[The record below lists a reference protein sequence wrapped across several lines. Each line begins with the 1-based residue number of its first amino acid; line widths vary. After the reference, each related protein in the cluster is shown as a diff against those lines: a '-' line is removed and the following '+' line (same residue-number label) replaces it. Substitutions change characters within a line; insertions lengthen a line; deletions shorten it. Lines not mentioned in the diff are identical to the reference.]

1 MEEREIIALYENRQE
16 RAIEETAKK
25 YGKGLQRFAVNIL
38 EDLQDSEES
47 VNDTYL
53 RTWNAIPPT
62 VPHSL
67 RAYLYKLLRH
77 IAIDRLRCRNSE
89 KRSATQY
96 ATSLE
101 ELAQCIEGG
110 ESPEELL
117 DAKELAQAINSYLRG
132 LSEEQRSIFLCRYF
146 YCDSIGHIASYFS
159 ASQSKI
165 KSSLHRT
172 RCGLKE
178 YLKQEGFF
186 L

>member
-1 MEEREIIALYENRQE
+1 MEDREIIALYEKRQE

-25 YGKGLQRFAVNIL
+25 YGRSLRRFALNIL
-38 EDLQDSEES
+38 RDEGDSEES

-53 RTWNAIPPT
+53 RAWSSIPPT
-62 VPHSL
+62 LPRSL
-67 RAYLYKLLRH
+67 QAYLYKLLRH
-77 IAIDRLRCRNSE
+77 IAIDRFRSRKSGKRLATEYAASLDELSE
-89 KRSATQY
+89 CVAGRET
-96 ATSLE
+96 
-101 ELAQCIEGG
+101 
-110 ESPEELL
+110 PEDLL
-117 DAKELAQAINSYLRG
+117 NAKELAGAVEDFLGSLP
-132 LSEEQRSIFLCRYF
+132 EEQRNIFLCRYF
-146 YCDSIGHIASYFS
+146 YCDSIGRIASYFS